1 MDKLHLIP
9 DEVSREKVRKEIE
22 RFHSLDKYAG
32 EYHKIA
38 TYLDEI
44 FAIPWSQYTEPTWD
58 VDFTT
63 DILEQ
68 NIYGLDKVKE
78 RIVEM
83 VAVNKLKKSDKFAK
97 GFIILLE
104 GPPGTGMNKLNKS
117 FMCTYLF
124 SFRVCI
130 NILKK

>member
-1 MDKLHLIP
+1 MNFRYLDKIHLIT
-9 DEVSREKVRKEIE
+9 DDISREKVRKEIE

-32 EYHKIA
+32 EYHKMA

-44 FAIPWSQYTEPTWD
+44 FAIPWTQYTEPIWD
-58 VDFTT
+58 VDYTT
-63 DILEQ
+63 EVLEQ
-68 NIYGLDKVKE
+68 NIYGLEKVKE

-104 GPPGTGMNKLNKS
+104 GPPGTG
-117 FMCTYLF
+117 
-124 SFRVCI
+124 I
-130 NILKK
+130 